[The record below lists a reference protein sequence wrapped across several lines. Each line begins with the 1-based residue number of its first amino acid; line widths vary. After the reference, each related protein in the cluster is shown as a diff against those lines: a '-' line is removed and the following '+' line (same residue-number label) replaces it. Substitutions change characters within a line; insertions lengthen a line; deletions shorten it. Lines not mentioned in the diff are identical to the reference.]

1 MASTS
6 SIATT
11 KYHPVPSSDATPE
24 SSQPNHALVCAVILL
39 LFVDGRNAIELAALM
54 FDRLGLTMPVR
65 RPSLV
70 IEQASSYSF
79 RSSELS
85 QPI

>member
-1 MASTS
+1 ML
-6 SIATT
+6 
-11 KYHPVPSSDATPE
+11 
-24 SSQPNHALVCAVILL
+24 LVCAVILL

-54 FDRLGLTMPVR
+54 FDWLGLTMPAHQ
-65 RPSLV
+65 PSLV
-70 IEQASSYSF
+70 IEQASSSYSF